1 MIIIF
6 EIVKTFAQ
14 IFSEMLT
21 AIGTAIWENLPEIL
35 QFKQIM
41 GYFTPAG
48 IVALYL
54 GVPTIVITVIIF
66 FAKVAIKKLF
76 R

>member
-1 MIIIF
+1 MNIIF

-48 IVALYL
+48 IVALFGCADDCNYRNY
-54 GVPTIVITVIIF
+54 IF
-66 FAKVAIKKLF
+66 CKGCD
-76 R
+76 